1 MKGKFSVTVQR
12 HKRKI
17 SGGEGAAHTS
27 TRMTWMTVNSHCRLV
42 VFIYLLYTPAGL
54 HEESRDGR
62 GGREADGILRVIT
75 SCVKKK
81 VDSKKRRHMHH
92 QMRRWDDELTAIGKV
107 EFVTAGWRC

>member
-1 MKGKFSVTVQR
+1 
-12 HKRKI
+12 
-17 SGGEGAAHTS
+17 
-27 TRMTWMTVNSHCRLV
+27 MTVNSHCRLV

-81 VDSKKRRHMHH
+81 GRFEEK
-92 QMRRWDDELTAIGKV
+92 TAYAPSNEEMG
-107 EFVTAGWRC
+107 